1 MPNDGSHVVQFVWQE
16 QTKRHLYMLPGRL
29 AVGVID
35 HKAPN
40 IILFSCITTAL
51 LLPCDSDQQLSPWVS
66 LHLTHTH
73 SHTTDFLALQTSTS
87 VGNTSALLLP
97 SPHCDAASQ
106 TPTLPIKET
115 TETPPPQ
122 AVKLHTIC
130 GPYINLACYIYCFLE
145 SLAFDRCLHLQT
157 TRKAEADY

>member
-1 MPNDGSHVVQFVWQE
+1 
-16 QTKRHLYMLPGRL
+16 MLPGRL

-35 HKAPN
+35 HKPPN

-87 VGNTSALLLP
+87 VGRQYSRSLP

-106 TPTLPIKET
+106 TPTLPTKET

-130 GPYINLACYIYCFLE
+130 GPYIHLARCIYCFPE
-145 SLAFDRCLHLQT
+145 SFAFDRCLHLQT
-157 TRKAEADY
+157 TREAEADY